1 MRSNCGPGH
10 PSGVETE
17 LPLVYS
23 AALAGG
29 QTAVMM
35 PYVKHVKSV
44 NVMYCIPFVSFTS
57 HLLNPL
63 STSCLRNRS
72 AWLECSISCW
82 WSSSMDYSALGS
94 YGRPSGEAYRLPMV
108 EWHPMLVQLC
118 PIILQWSFS
127 PPTFE
132 NKFGEAAAATA
143 TCAAVQPPCLSG
155 FTSR

>member
-29 QTAVMM
+29 QTVVMM

-44 NVMYCIPFVSFTS
+44 NVMYCIPFVSFAS

-72 AWLECSISCW
+72 AWLECSISCR

-94 YGRPSGEAYRLPMV
+94 YGRPSGEAYGLLMV
-108 EWHPMLVQLC
+108 EWHPMLVQLFC
-118 PIILQWSFS
+118 SEVLVPLHLRTNLERLRLQLLLMRLFS
-127 PPTFE
+127 HH
-132 NKFGEAAAATA
+132 
-143 TCAAVQPPCLSG
+143 V
-155 FTSR
+155 

>member
-1 MRSNCGPGH
+1 MQKFDLMLQVAVEAGYHACRIRSQQHFSKAAKIIDYSAVPHLQPSSFMRSNCGPGH

-29 QTAVMM
+29 QTVVMM

-44 NVMYCIPFVSFTS
+44 NVMYCIPFVSFAS

-72 AWLECSISCW
+72 AWLECSISC
-82 WSSSMDYSALGS
+82 
-94 YGRPSGEAYRLPMV
+94 R
-108 EWHPMLVQLC
+108 
-118 PIILQWSFS
+118 
-127 PPTFE
+127 
-132 NKFGEAAAATA
+132 
-143 TCAAVQPPCLSG
+143 
-155 FTSR
+155 